1 VDFLFLL
8 GRLFYGGF
16 FIMAGINHFRHLSM
30 MAGYAGFNG
39 VPAPKLAVAGSGI
52 IVGIGGLCVLL
63 GCAPTWGVACI
74 VLFLVPV
81 TLMMH
86 RFWADKDPQAKINNL
101 VNFQKNVALLG
112 AALLLLFIPQPWPM
126 SLSF

>member
-1 VDFLFLL
+1 MDYLFLL

-16 FIMAGINHFRHLSM
+16 FVLAGINHLRHLSM
-30 MAGYAGFNG
+30 MAGYAGAHG
-39 VPAPKLAVAGSGI
+39 VPAPKLAVIASGI

-63 GCAPTWGVACI
+63 GCAPTLGIACI
-74 VLFLVPV
+74 VIFLVPV
-81 TLMMH
+81 TLIMH
-86 RFWADKDPQAKINNL
+86 RFWADTDPQAKMGNL

-126 SLSF
+126 SVLF

>member
-1 VDFLFLL
+1 
-8 GRLFYGGF
+8 
-16 FIMAGINHFRHLSM
+16 
-30 MAGYAGFNG
+30 
-39 VPAPKLAVAGSGI
+39 
-52 IVGIGGLCVLL
+52 
-63 GCAPTWGVACI
+63 
-74 VLFLVPV
+74 
-81 TLMMH
+81 MMH